1 VRLHTMSSP
10 RGLDHR
16 GGPKAQVEEFGEVA
30 PWWRALITLDLD
42 VPQLGRG
49 FKVVGSH
56 PNLLHDALLMEIGF
70 AAVNER

>member
-1 VRLHTMSSP
+1 MQQL
-10 RGLDHR
+10 
-16 GGPKAQVEEFGEVA
+16 GEVA

-56 PNLLHDALLMEIGF
+56 PNLLLHDALLMEIGF
-70 AAVNER
+70 AAVNQR